1 MTPMMN
7 GLEFK
12 NLQAVPLADVPCLS
26 PGQFRDGVLAATEAG
41 RRPILFFGHREPAGI
56 RLIAVLA
63 DDEHSRLQALS
74 AVFAEGESYVSLT
87 PEVPAL
93 HLFEREFFE
102 EYGIEPKG
110 HPWLK
115 PVRRGI
121 AGTSGPGPNYRF
133 FRMNGEEIH
142 EVGVGPIHAGVI
154 EPGHFRFSCLGE
166 DVHHLEIQL
175 GFQHRGLENLFL
187 RHRDRPGLL
196 LRLSE
201 SIAGDSVIGHAGAF
215 VGAMESLGGITVS
228 RRALVCR
235 VIAQEL
241 ERIGVHLG
249 DLSALAG
256 DVAYLTGSAAFGAL
270 RTKIINVT
278 LAWCGSRFGRGLLAF
293 GGVRSDLTPGLRE
306 LIRTTI
312 AGCGENAR
320 LAADVLFGSSSVL
333 ARFEKTGI
341 VYPETAQR
349 IGLVGP
355 AARASG
361 LARDVRADHP
371 YGGYVYFPVHK
382 MTLDAGDVFARA
394 FIRSE
399 EITQSARMIGEQLEA
414 LPDPGLAG
422 PPPTPPALAART
434 LVVSMVEG
442 WRGEIA
448 HAAITDGDGR
458 LGRYKIKDPS
468 FHNWFG
474 LAMAVRKNGIS
485 DFPVCNKSFDLSYA
499 GFDL

>member
-1 MTPMMN
+1 MTN

-12 NLQAVPLADVPCLS
+12 NLQAVPLAGMPSLS
-26 PGQFRDGVLAATEAG
+26 PDDFRNSVISAAGDG
-41 RRPILFFGHREPAGI
+41 RRPVLYFGDREHRGI

-63 DDEHSRLQALS
+63 DDEHSRLQAFS
-74 AVFAEGESYVSLT
+74 TVFSEGESYDSLT
-87 PEVPAL
+87 PDIPAL

-121 AGTSGPGPNYRF
+121 AGTGGPGPNYGF
-133 FRMNGEEIH
+133 FRLNGEDVH

-187 RHRDRPGLL
+187 RHRDRPGVL

-215 VGAMESLGGITVS
+215 VGAMESLGGIAVS
-228 RRALVCR
+228 RRALVSR

-270 RTKIINVT
+270 RTRIINAT
-278 LAWCGSRFGRGLLAF
+278 LGWCGSRFGRGLLAF
-293 GGVRSDLTPGLRE
+293 GGVRSELTPGLRE
-306 LIRTTI
+306 QIRTII
-312 AGCGENAR
+312 AECGESAR
-320 LAADVLFGSSSVL
+320 LGADVLFGSSSVL

-341 VYPETAQR
+341 VYPETALR

-361 LARDVRADHP
+361 IARDVRADHP

-394 FIRSE
+394 FIRSV
-399 EITQSARMIGEQLEA
+399 EIAQSARMICEQLEA
-414 LPDPGLAG
+414 LPDPGLAV
-422 PPPTPPALAART
+422 PMSAPSPLAAGT
-434 LVVSMVEG
+434 LVVSLAEG

-448 HAAITDGDGR
+448 HAAVTDTEGR
-458 LGRYKIKDPS
+458 LRRYKIKDPS

-485 DFPVCNKSFDLSYA
+485 DFPVCNKSFNLSYC